1 MSLSLLKF
9 RRDKEKEIIRKHML
23 RIIISLN
30 EDFDIYLI
38 KCFFVEFIF
47 FYFNIKTNIKYYLS
61 IFYLLI
67 YNFTIFINGN

>member
-38 KCFFVEFIF
+38 KCFFVKFFFFFILILKLIL
-47 FYFNIKTNIKYYLS
+47 NIICES
-61 IFYLLI
+61 FI
-67 YNFTIFINGN
+67 Y

>member
-9 RRDKEKEIIRKHML
+9 RRDKEKEIIKKHML
-23 RIIISLN
+23 RIIISIN

-38 KCFFVEFIF
+38 KCFFVKFFF

-67 YNFTIFINGN
+67 YNFIVFSNSY